1 MKIGPGELLLVVLV
15 IVILVAFSRAKK
27 VTQEVKEQTEAA
39 RAARRPLQSKPPI
52 KYPQLQL
59 LGVLAMLAGGAM
71 AVIGYL
77 ITQGVIDTL
86 SIAGIAVIVLG
97 LGFIILARR
106 R

>member
-1 MKIGPGELLLVVLV
+1 MKIGPGEILLVVLV

-27 VTQEVKEQTEAA
+27 VTQEVKEQAA
-39 RAARRPLQSKPPI
+39 AAKRTVPAKPPI

-59 LGVLAMLAGGAM
+59 LGILAMLAGVAM

-86 SIAGIAVIVLG
+86 SIAGIAVVALG
-97 LGFIILARR
+97 ISFIILARR

>member
-1 MKIGPGELLLVVLV
+1 MKIGAGELLLVVLV

-27 VTQEVKEQTEAA
+27 VTQDVKKQAA
-39 RAARRPLQSKPPI
+39 APARQAAKPSL

-59 LGVLAMLAGGAM
+59 LGVLAMLTGAAM

-77 ITQGVIDTL
+77 IAQGVIDTL
-86 SIAGIAVIVLG
+86 SIAGIAVLALG
-97 LGFIILARR
+97 IGFIILARR